1 MPDETK
7 ADEMTKSMRKAFH
20 YADGG
25 DVKSCK
31 ACGYAEGGL
40 VNPMPEDDGDI
51 VGSLMAKRSGGP
63 VANDTE
69 AFSPDSE
76 PSQYDEMVKDDDLEM
91 SYDAKDSGDEDGNE
105 ALDDED
111 EDVVDSVMKSRKKKD
126 KNPKPA

>member
-1 MPDETK
+1 MMDDQKEGMAMPMDNK
-7 ADEMTKSMRKAFH
+7 P
-20 YADGG
+20 
-25 DVKSCK
+25 KSCK

-40 VNPMPEDDGDI
+40 VNPSPEDNGGDMVDSI
-51 VGSLMAKRSGGP
+51 MAKKFSEGGQ

-76 PSQYDEMVKDDDLEM
+76 PSQYDELVKDDDLEM
-91 SYDAKDSGDEDGNE
+91 SYDGENSGDEDGNE

-111 EDVVDSVMKSRKKKD
+111 EDVVSSVMKSRKKKD